1 MPSNESLVTR
11 RTLLRGGLTIGALA
25 LFAPGLFADHLDRTP
40 SLTEGPFYPDKLPL
54 DTDNDLIILSNS
66 LTPATGQI
74 THLTGR
80 ILDTSGDPIRDAQ
93 IEIWQ
98 CDANGVYINT
108 RDSVPNDAK
117 RDKNFQGYGRFIT
130 ASTGEYRFRTIKP
143 VPYTGRPAP
152 HIHFRVKKNGRE
164 LLTSQIFIAGY
175 PGNARDGVFGGVRD
189 AIDREFVC
197 ADFKPIKDSKAGEL
211 SAHFDI
217 VIGRTP
223 ADPEPDHR

>member
-1 MPSNESLVTR
+1 MHDAFITR
-11 RTLLRGGLTIGALA
+11 RTLLRNSLAIGALG
-25 LFAPGLFADHLDRTP
+25 LLAPGVFAEHLDRTP
-40 SLTEGPFYPDKLPL
+40 SLTEGPFYPDKIPL
-54 DTDNDLIILSNS
+54 DTDNDLIILNNS
-66 LTPATGQI
+66 LTPASGQI
-74 THLTGR
+74 TDLAGR

-108 RDSVPNDAK
+108 KDSAPNDAK
-117 RDKNFQGYGRFIT
+117 RDKNFQGYGRFVT
-130 ASTGEYRFRTIKP
+130 ASSGEYRFRTIKP
-143 VPYTGRPAP
+143 VPYPGRAAP

-175 PGNARDGVFGGVRD
+175 AGNARDGVFGGLRD
-189 AIDREFVC
+189 PIDREFVC
-197 ADFKPIKDSKAGEL
+197 ADFKPIKESKVGEL

-223 ADPEPDHR
+223 ADPEPDHH